1 MDRLKDNS
9 TAKEFNGRKS
19 GIKSYSGQFNFNK
32 HVFHA
37 TVVSMPQLLLVHN
50 QILYNI
56 ASWLGFVTTSAD

>member
-19 GIKSYSGQFNFNK
+19 GINSYSGQFNFNK
-32 HVFHA
+32 HFHA
-37 TVVSMPQLLLVHN
+37 TTISMPQLLLKHN

-56 ASWLGFVTTSAD
+56 AS